1 MNKGESMILFHVS
14 KMRSVAVTAVTV
26 LSGLMACNQA
36 YAATTSPV
44 VSYMASGTFG
54 SVVSGPDGLKLSGE
68 PFSITVYV
76 SEGKTPTKSGSSG
89 GNTYAAYAP
98 LDMTGTVQSALLP
111 MPTNFNA
118 YGSVILVQTPSGRDQ
133 FQLYAP
139 VKIEGSI
146 NIHGIIL
153 LPPGT
158 LSSVAVAP
166 FSTAPAIPQG
176 SILTYTTGTGSTTLQ
191 IAAGSIVKGTIY
203 TGAAAAP
210 AVLHA
215 NGIRMITGHAD
226 GTQSVRSLHGAP
238 VEMSASPDKVMLQ
251 FYAAGV
257 NPADVHMQL
266 AGQDVPVLYA
276 GPSGHFAGLDEVV
289 VEVPRSLMGAGDV
302 NAVLT
307 TGGQSPDPVSVRIQ

>member
-1 MNKGESMILFHVS
+1 MKKDELMGFCHMS
-14 KMRSVAVTAVTV
+14 KMRSVATV
-26 LSGLMACNQA
+26 AILCGLVASNQV
-36 YAATTSPV
+36 YAATSTV

-54 SVVSGPDGLKLSGE
+54 SVVSGSDGLRLSGE

-118 YGSVILVQTPSGRDQ
+118 YASIILVQTASGRDQ

-158 LSSVAVAP
+158 LSSVDVAP

-176 SILTYTTGTGSTTLQ
+176 SILTYTSGTGSTTLQ

-203 TGAAAAP
+203 TGAAAP

-266 AGQDVPVLYA
+266 AGQDVAVLYA

-302 NAVLT
+302 KAVLT
-307 TGGQSPDPVSVRIQ
+307 TNGQSPDPVSVRIQ

>member
-1 MNKGESMILFHVS
+1 MVLFHMS
-14 KMRSVAVTAVTV
+14 KMRSIVMVSVAA
-26 LSGLMACNQA
+26 LSGIVACNPVF
-36 YAATTSPV
+36 AATASTSPV
-44 VSYMASGTFG
+44 VSYIASGTFG
-54 SVVSGPDGLKLSGE
+54 NVISGSDGLRLSGE

-76 SEGKTPTKSGSSG
+76 SESKVPTKSGSSG

-111 MPTNFNA
+111 MPTNLNA
-118 YGSVILVQTPSGRDQ
+118 YASVILVQTPSGRDQ

-139 VKIEGSI
+139 VKIEGTI

-153 LPPGT
+153 LPPST
-158 LSSVAVAP
+158 LSSVNVAP

-176 SILTYTTGTGSTTLQ
+176 SILTYSNTAGSTTLE
-191 IAAGSIVKGTIY
+191 IAAGSIIKGTIY
-203 TGAAAAP
+203 AGASTGAP

-215 NGIRMITGHAD
+215 NGVKMITGHAD

-238 VEMSASPDKVMLQ
+238 VEMGAASDTVMLQ

-307 TGGQSPDPVSVRIQ
+307 TGGQSPAPVSVHIQ